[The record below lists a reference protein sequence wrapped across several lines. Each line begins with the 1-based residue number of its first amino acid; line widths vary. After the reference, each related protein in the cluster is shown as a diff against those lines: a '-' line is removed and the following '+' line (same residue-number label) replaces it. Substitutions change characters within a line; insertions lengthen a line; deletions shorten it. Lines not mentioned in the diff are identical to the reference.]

1 MKIINRFTVA
11 ALLISTATSLSAQLS
26 LSDRM
31 YMRMERSGTAN
42 SRSAE
47 DSETTLVFIK
57 LAQGATR
64 SDLEAEGVNVS
75 TVRGDIALA
84 AVATTDLDR
93 VASLPCVERLEVSRR
108 VRHTMDCAR
117 AASGVDKMQQGYQLD
132 QPYTGKGV
140 IAAVVDEG
148 LDANHAN
155 FRNEDGTSRI
165 AFLSQIW
172 IDSKA
177 QGGWDGM
184 TYDRDNISASPQTAR
199 IPSMPPTLSAFSA
212 VLTKVKSTRPSKTTT
227 IPLRQ
232 SRKSTTPTMA

>member
-11 ALLISTATSLSAQLS
+11 ALLIITATSLSAQLS

-84 AVATTDLDR
+84 AVATADLDR
-93 VASLPCVERLEVSRR
+93 VASLPCVSSTNPTPV
-108 VRHTMDCAR
+108 
-117 AASGVDKMQQGYQLD
+117 
-132 QPYTGKGV
+132 
-140 IAAVVDEG
+140 
-148 LDANHAN
+148 
-155 FRNEDGTSRI
+155 
-165 AFLSQIW
+165 
-172 IDSKA
+172 KA
-177 QGGWDGM
+177 LL
-184 TYDRDNISASPQTAR
+184 
-199 IPSMPPTLSAFSA
+199 PPL
-212 VLTKVKSTRPSKTTT
+212 
-227 IPLRQ
+227 
-232 SRKSTTPTMA
+232 